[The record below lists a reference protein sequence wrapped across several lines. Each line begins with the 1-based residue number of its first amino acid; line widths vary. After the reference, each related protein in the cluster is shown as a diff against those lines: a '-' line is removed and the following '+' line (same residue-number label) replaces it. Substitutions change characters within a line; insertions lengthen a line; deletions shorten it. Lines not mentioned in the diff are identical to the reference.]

1 MKQLLIDGN
10 SLFYRCYYASA
21 NNGNMS
27 ANGVPTNAVYSFAIM
42 LRKAV
47 SMIHPDRI
55 IVAFDKGKK
64 TWRHKVYQG
73 YKEGRKET
81 PEDLIVQR
89 PIVKE
94 FLDSANIQWLESDE
108 YEADDIVGSIAK
120 QTEKEYESIVLTS
133 DKDLLQLSDEKITVY
148 LMKTG
153 LSDFQNCTPEF
164 IKEKYGYTP
173 RQVPDYK
180 GLCGDTSDNIKGV
193 QGIGE
198 KTALKLLQEYDSIE
212 GIYSHVDDMKGALK
226 TKLEAGIQ
234 EAFFSKALATIT
246 QYAKVEIQDK
256 KYDLYSQKARD
267 FYWKYNMKTLL

>member
-153 LSDFQNCTPEF
+153 LSDFQSCTPEF

-226 TKLEAGIQ
+226 TKLEDGIQ

>member
-153 LSDFQNCTPEF
+153 LSDFQSCTPEF

-212 GIYSHVDDMKGALK
+212 GIYSHVDDMKCALK
-226 TKLEAGIQ
+226 TKLEDGIQ